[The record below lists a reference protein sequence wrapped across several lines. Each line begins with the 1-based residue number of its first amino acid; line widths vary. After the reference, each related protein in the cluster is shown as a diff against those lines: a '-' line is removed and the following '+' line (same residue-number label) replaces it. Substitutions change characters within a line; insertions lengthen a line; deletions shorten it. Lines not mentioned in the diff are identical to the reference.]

1 MEIILLK
8 DVEKL
13 GSQGNV
19 VRVKPGFARN
29 FLVPQ
34 GLAVI
39 ATEPQMKTVN
49 EITRQRRRKLER
61 IQADAQALKQRLEK
75 HSLSFTLSLGED
87 EKAFGSITAHDISEA
102 LSRDGF
108 KLEKHAVLLAQPVKS
123 LGVFDVSVKLHPSV
137 TAVLKI
143 RVVKA

>member
-1 MEIILLK
+1 MDIVLLK

-39 ATEPQMKTVN
+39 ATEPQIKTLN

-61 IQADAQALKQRLEK
+61 IQADAQALKLRLEK

-87 EKAFGSITAHDISEA
+87 EKAFGSITAHDIFEA

-108 KLEKHAVLLAQPVKS
+108 KLEKRAVLLAQPVRS
-123 LGVFDVSVKLHPSV
+123 LGVHEVSVKLHPSV
-137 TAVLKI
+137 TAVLKV

>member
-1 MEIILLK
+1 MDIVLLK

-13 GSQGNV
+13 GSQGNI

-39 ATEPQMKTVN
+39 ATEPQIKTVN
-49 EITRQRRRKLER
+49 EIPRQRRRKLER
-61 IQADAQALKQRLEK
+61 VQADAQALKLRLEK
-75 HSLSFTLSLGED
+75 HALSFTLSLGED